1 MMFKKFKERKN
12 GLTTVVSPMPGM
24 TSVSL
29 GIWIG
34 AGGRDEDSVQSGIS
48 HLIEHMLFKGT
59 STRSV
64 KDLKRAVEGVGG
76 MFNGFTSDEVTCY
89 MVKVPVKYLEL
100 GMDVLT
106 DMVIDPRFDE
116 TDLKKEKFVV
126 GEEIKMY
133 RDQPSEH
140 VLELLAELMW
150 PDHPLGRPLTGN
162 ISTVRS
168 MKRQDLIKYKEK
180 FYTPGNIS
188 VVAAGNVDPGT
199 VRQLARERFR
209 HCSRGENVRDRS
221 LRDSPRGPRL
231 RVKHDDIQQTHI
243 ALGFRSDIS
252 DIKERFATK
261 IMNLILGGNMS
272 SRLFEQLREK
282 HGLCYDISSSYK
294 RHSDVGELQ
303 VHVGVDTRKTVRAIN
318 AVLDE
323 IKKLKDEGVTG
334 EELQRAKRYAEGQ
347 FSLAIENTSAR
358 MMWLGDRLMVHNRIP
373 DMKEVIR
380 RLEAVTVT
388 DIRKACERTF
398 TSDLLNLALI
408 GKVRPSDR
416 KAIKRRLAGI

>member
-1 MMFKKFKERKN
+1 MFRKYKERTN

-24 TSVSL
+24 RSVSL

-34 AGGRDEDSVQSGIS
+34 AGGRDEESAQSGIS

-59 STRSV
+59 GTRSAT
-64 KDLKRAVEGVGG
+64 DLKRSIEGVGG

-89 MVKVPVKYLEL
+89 MVKVPVEYLEL
-100 GMDVLT
+100 GMDVLS

-116 TDLKKEKFVV
+116 DELKKEKFVV
-126 GEEIKMY
+126 SEEIKMY

-162 ISTVRS
+162 ITTVRS
-168 MKRQDLIKYKEK
+168 LRRKDLLRYKDA
-180 FYTPGNIS
+180 FYTPDNIS
-188 VVAAGNVDPGT
+188 VVAAGNVEPGA
-199 VRQLARERFR
+199 VRDLAKGRFR
-209 HCSRGENVRDRS
+209 HLSRGERVHARS
-221 LRDSPRGPRL
+221 LKDGRRGPGL
-231 RVKHDDIQQTHI
+231 RIKHDDIQQTHI
-243 ALGFRSDIS
+243 ALGFRSDIK
-252 DIKERFATK
+252 DIRDRFATK

-272 SRLFEQLREK
+272 SRLFEELREK
-282 HGLCYDISSSYK
+282 RGLCYDISSSYK

-303 VHVGVDTRKTVRAIN
+303 VHAGVDTRKTVLAIK

-323 IKKLKDEGVTG
+323 IRRLKNDGVEE
-334 EELQRAKRYAEGQ
+334 EELRRAKRFAQGQ
-347 FSLAIENTSAR
+347 FSLAIEGTSTR

-373 DMKEVIR
+373 DVKEVIR
-380 RLEAVTVT
+380 RLEAVTVA

-416 KAIKRRLAGI
+416 KTIKRELADL